1 MTNEVMNHLTWLVN
15 RVCEKPVWGRAV
27 EQTEPFK
34 TFYKSLKK
42 NLDIT
47 KLTLEE
53 ARELRFLRWDEHGK
67 LYLFPLW
74 VVPLIPEGLMVTS
87 IGGETFPFDDRA
99 DLDARFGCVAFGLN
113 FSDQGPEIA
122 YCGKGEADGKTD

>member
-1 MTNEVMNHLTWLVN
+1 MTNEVVNHLTWLVN

-27 EQTEPFK
+27 EQTEPFR

-99 DLDARFGCVAFGLN
+99 DLDIRFGCVAFGLN

>member
-1 MTNEVMNHLTWLVN
+1 MTNEVVNHLTWLVN

-27 EQTEPFK
+27 EQTEPFR

-87 IGGETFPFDDRA
+87 IGGETFPFDDRS
-99 DLDARFGCVAFGLN
+99 DLDTRFGCVAFGLN

>member
-15 RVCEKPVWGRAV
+15 RVCEKPVWSRTV
-27 EQTEPFK
+27 EQTEPFS

-122 YCGKGEADGKTD
+122 YCGKGEANVQ

>member
-1 MTNEVMNHLTWLVN
+1 MTNEVVNHLTWLVN

-27 EQTEPFK
+27 EQTEPFR

-74 VVPLIPEGLMVTS
+74 VVPLIPEGLMVIS

-99 DLDARFGCVAFGLN
+99 DLDTRFGCVAFGLN

>member
-1 MTNEVMNHLTWLVN
+1 MTNEVVNHLTWLVN

-27 EQTEPFK
+27 EQTEPFR

-67 LYLFPLW
+67 LLPLT
-74 VVPLIPEGLMVTS
+74 L
-87 IGGETFPFDDRA
+87 TFQFH
-99 DLDARFGCVAFGLN
+99 RFTRFTGR
-113 FSDQGPEIA
+113 P
-122 YCGKGEADGKTD
+122 